1 MPSKIEK
8 KKKKKIIYLK
18 INKCVFFFKVCA
30 TGARGILLLLF
41 PCGSIIFFF
50 TELSGIVSSAIM
62 SARVRNI
69 PTTDGRKNHTFYH
82 LFIYTFLFKKI
93 FERHLKI
100 DPAAVQSKENL
111 I

>member
-1 MPSKIEK
+1 
-8 KKKKKIIYLK
+8 
-18 INKCVFFFKVCA
+18 VRA

-41 PCGSIIFFF
+41 SLRENFFF

-82 LFIYTFLFKKI
+82 LFIYTFLFLKI